1 MQNLSTDLDRLIAY
15 SRVLGTKPQMIQAAG
30 GNTSVKSDGVMWI
43 KASGRWLSDVD
54 DKSSFLSMDLSRI
67 LVALENP
74 EATDA
79 DMRAC
84 VCNESVAV
92 RPSVEV
98 PMHAAIPYRFVVHS
112 HCVDVIAILIQQ
124 DAEQRLKKC
133 LEGLDWAFVPYV
145 KPGVPLSRVVSK
157 AAQTGTQIFFLANH
171 GLIVAGNTLEEIDSV
186 TQRVLRRL
194 AKNTVATMP
203 VPKAP
208 QLALKGSGFSWAKDP
223 ISHQIAHD
231 ETWINILS
239 KGSFT
244 PDILV
249 FLGPALPVLELQDT
263 VLEDLA
269 QLAKSPLP
277 FNCAVIVR
285 GVGVALRDD
294 AYVGSEALLRCA
306 RDVLSVLPEDSDIA
320 YFSEKEQFE
329 LLNWDSEKYRQA
341 LNEQSA

>member
-43 KASGRWLSDVD
+43 KASGCWLSDVK
-54 DKSSFLSMDLSRI
+54 DKSSFLSMDLSQI
-67 LVALENP
+67 LAALENP

-84 VCNESVAV
+84 VCCETVAL

-112 HCVDVIAILIQQ
+112 HCVDVIAILIQK

-145 KPGVPLSRVVSK
+145 KPGVPLSRIVSK
-157 AAQTGTQIFFLANH
+157 AAQTGTQIFVLANH
-171 GLIVAGNTLEEIDSV
+171 GLIVAGDTLEEIDSV
-186 TQRVLRRL
+186 TQRVLCRL

-223 ISHQIAHD
+223 ISHQIAYD

-294 AYVGSEALLRCA
+294 AYLGSEALLRCA
-306 RDVLSVLPEDSDIA
+306 RDVLSVSPEDYDIA

>member
-15 SRVLGTKPQMIQAAG
+15 SRVLGRKPQMSQAAG

-43 KASGRWLSDVD
+43 KASGCWLSDVE

-67 LVALENP
+67 LAALADP
-74 EATDA
+74 DATDA

-84 VCNESVAV
+84 VCSESVAV
-92 RPSVEV
+92 RPSIEV

-124 DAEQRLKKC
+124 DAEQRLKGF

-145 KPGVPLSRVVSK
+145 KPGIPLSRIVSK
-157 AAQTGTQIFFLANH
+157 AAQTGAQIFFLANH
-171 GLIVAGNTLEEIDSV
+171 GMIVAGNTLEEIDSV
-186 TQRVLRRL
+186 TEIVLRRL
-194 AKNTVATMP
+194 AKNNVATML
-203 VPKAP
+203 VPRA
-208 QLALKGSGFSWAKDP
+208 QQFALKGSGFSWAKDP
-223 ISHQIAHD
+223 MSHQIAHD

-249 FLGPALPVLELQDT
+249 FLGPALPVLEPHDT
-263 VLEDLA
+263 VLKDLA
-269 QLAKSPLP
+269 QLAKSQLP

-294 AYVGSEALLRCA
+294 AYLGSEALLRCA
-306 RDVLSVLPEDSDIA
+306 RDILSVLPEDSDIS
-320 YFSEKEQFE
+320 YFSETEQFE
-329 LLNWDSEKYRQA
+329 LLNWDAEKYRQA
-341 LNEQSA
+341 LNEQGA